1 MGYKASTKQMIHHRE
16 SSLRRLLETYK
27 RKHSIIML
35 IMSLE
40 PIIWHILKID
50 LSMVHCRYQ
59 IY

>member
-35 IMSLE
+35 IMSLL
-40 PIIWHILKID
+40 INYMAH
-50 LSMVHCRYQ
+50 SQ
-59 IY
+59 N